1 MRDDI
6 LKDVRD
12 RMSKAVAHYEDE
24 LRGVRTGR
32 ASPGLVEGIKV
43 DYYGS
48 PTPVKQLATISIP
61 EPRQIV
67 VKPYDANVTS
77 ELAKAIL
84 KSDLGI
90 TPQSDGKIIR
100 LNLPP
105 MSQEQREKTVARV
118 KDMAEECRVSV
129 RNIRRDGNK
138 QADQAGKEKLLSED
152 EVKSLQSEIQDET
165 KKAEK
170 KIDEILKKKSDE
182 IRSM

>member
-6 LKDVRD
+6 LKDVRA
-12 RMSKAVAHYEDE
+12 RMSKAVAHYQDE

-67 VKPYDANVTS
+67 VKPYDASVTG
-77 ELAKAIL
+77 EMEKAIL

-105 MSQEQREKTVARV
+105 MSQEQREKTVSRV

-129 RNIRRDGNK
+129 RNVRRDGNK
-138 QADQAGKEKLLSED
+138 QADQAGKEKILSED

-170 KIDEILKKKSDE
+170 QIDEILKKKSDE